1 MHTYTCP
8 QHTHAGNAR
17 STRTRAQACT
27 ETRTHAHNDMHRFK
41 FQSLVLGTDPEIEL
55 TWILFGYNK
64 ATGCWAQLDQR
75 FQHPKSYIKTT
86 WARDLLDPMMSV
98 VVATIV
104 VYGVLG
110 VHGSRNRCCL
120 TCYSSPCVCVVVAL
134 VGVVASVTFV
144 TLATFVVLVEIV
156 ILFDTR

>member
-1 MHTYTCP
+1 
-8 QHTHAGNAR
+8 
-17 STRTRAQACT
+17 
-27 ETRTHAHNDMHRFK
+27 MHRIQ
-41 FQSLVLGTDPEIEL
+41 FQSLTLGQDPENDL
-55 TWILFGYNK
+55 TWILFGYK
-64 ATGCWAQLDQR
+64 TAKGGWEELDQKW
-75 FQHPKSYIKTT
+75 QHPKSYIKTT
-86 WARDLLDPMMSV
+86 WARELLDPMKSM

-110 VHGSRNRCCL
+110 VHGSRNKCCL
-120 TCYSSPCVCVVVAL
+120 TCYSSPCVCVVVVAL

>member
-1 MHTYTCP
+1 MHR
-8 QHTHAGNAR
+8 HTKK
-17 STRTRAQACT
+17 
-27 ETRTHAHNDMHRFK
+27 HAHNDMHRFK
-41 FQSLVLGTDPEIEL
+41 FQSLGEGKDPEIDL
-55 TWILFGYNK
+55 TWILFGYD
-64 ATGCWAQLDQR
+64 TDRGGWQQLDPMW
-75 FQHPKSYIKTT
+75 QHPKPYLKTI

-110 VHGSRNRCCL
+110 VHGSRNKCCL
-120 TCYSSPCVCVVVAL
+120 TCYSSPCVCVVVVAL

-156 ILFDTR
+156 ILFDKR